1 MLSIA
6 SFIQLLKESF
16 RDLLPIILVVLF
28 FQLAIIQVV
37 PDNWLSV
44 ATGLAIVGLGLA
56 VFLLGLEVGIFPV
69 GEGLAS
75 DFAHK
80 GSTGW
85 IILFAFMIGFGTTVA
100 EPALVVIAH
109 KAASISCGRIDAL
122 VLRMVVAFSVGFA
135 IVLGV
140 YRIIKGHPIH
150 YYIITGY
157 ILVVAATAF
166 SPQEIVGLAY
176 DLGGVTTST
185 VTVPLVAALGIGLAS
200 TIKGRNPVLDGF
212 GLIAFASLTP
222 MIFVQFYGIFVYE
235 FMDAAQTVVP
245 VALEV
250 CDPAIVSFDAL
261 TLLKGFA
268 GVIGDVAPILAVILF
283 FQYAVLKKP
292 IENLKEVLIGFALV
306 IIGLDAFIIGL
317 EMGLFPLGETMAS
330 ALTQNDSRF
339 IIYSFAFAIGFS
351 TTMAEPSLT
360 AIAKKAKEIS
370 DGKINDF
377 VLRMF
382 VAFGVAIGI
391 ALGSYRIVNG
401 GEIVYYI
408 MVGYMFVIALTFI
421 APKYIIP
428 VAYDSGGVTTSTV
441 TVPLVAAL
449 GLGLATNIP
458 GRDPLIDGFGLIA
471 FASLTPMIFVQGYGL
486 IVYNI
491 DIEPVSLA
499 QEVEAASSVI
509 VDQFSPM
516 NLFFELA
523 NVVKDVVPIL
533 AVIFFFQYIIIKKQL
548 QNLFKISTGIIFV
561 IIGLYAFIIGL
572 EMGLFP
578 IGETMALQLTSQKN
592 LFYIYLFGFLIGF
605 STTMAEPA
613 LLAVA
618 MKVEEI
624 SQKRIRQMIL
634 RLAVAFGV
642 AIGIALGAYR
652 IVEGDP
658 IHYYII
664 VGYIIVIILTFMAPK
679 YIIPIAYDSGG
690 VTTSTVTVPLVA
702 ALGLGLATQIEGR
715 SPLIDGF
722 GLIAFASLFPM
733 ITVMGYGVISQ
744 YLEKKDTK
752 QKLKEKRI

>member
-28 FQLAIIQVV
+28 FQLAIIQVI

-44 ATGLAIVGLGLA
+44 AIGLAIVGLGLA
-56 VFLLGLEVGIFPV
+56 VFLLGLEVGVFPV

-75 DFAHK
+75 EFAHK

-85 IILFAFMIGFGTTVA
+85 IILFSFMIGFGTTVA

-235 FMDAAQTVVP
+235 FMDAVQVAVP
-245 VALEV
+245 VAKV
-250 CDPAIVSFDAL
+250 CDPAMLSFDLL

-292 IENLKEVLIGFALV
+292 IDNLKEVLIGFALV

-377 VLRMF
+377 ALRMF

-408 MVGYMFVIALTFI
+408 MVGYIFVIALTFI

-471 FASLTPMIFVQGYGL
+471 FASLFPMLTVMLYGVITEKMGVKGRLELSAIHMDELQHALEHAEDMGLSTVNVQGTDKRHSYK
-486 IVYNI
+486 VQFSA
-491 DIEPVSLA
+491 VH
-499 QEVEAASSVI
+499 VI
-509 VDQFSPM
+509 VPHDK
-516 NLFFELA
+516 EEA
-523 NVVKDVVPIL
+523 
-533 AVIFFFQYIIIKKQL
+533 
-548 QNLFKISTGIIFV
+548 
-561 IIGLYAFIIGL
+561 
-572 EMGLFP
+572 
-578 IGETMALQLTSQKN
+578 
-592 LFYIYLFGFLIGF
+592 
-605 STTMAEPA
+605 A
-613 LLAVA
+613 LLAAKEAGARGVTI
-618 MKVEEI
+618 MKSHGMGLEEMDNFYNRLHSDSTDSNLMFI
-624 SQKRIRQMIL
+624 TPTKNVDGIIRKVLHDLDITGL
-634 RLAVAFGV
+634 GE
-642 AIGIALGAYR
+642 GIAYSYPISHLKGLTLKLG
-652 IVEGDP
+652 D
-658 IHYYII
+658 
-664 VGYIIVIILTFMAPK
+664 L
-679 YIIPIAYDSGG
+679 
-690 VTTSTVTVPLVA
+690 
-702 ALGLGLATQIEGR
+702 
-715 SPLIDGF
+715 
-722 GLIAFASLFPM
+722 
-733 ITVMGYGVISQ
+733 
-744 YLEKKDTK
+744 
-752 QKLKEKRI
+752 